1 MAFRNAY
8 ESHEHSLE
16 ILNLIY
22 GYDSFLDSL
31 SRVADFGCGAGLDTE
46 WWATLE
52 TRDDPPEPRN
62 YQLFAID
69 QNTQL
74 VHEHVAELPN
84 VKVTQADFE
93 HQDFFIG
100 NLDLIWCHDAFQYVT
115 NPLKTLQ
122 NWNKM
127 MSNNG
132 MLMLSFPQSM
142 YYQYNRIQNHSH
154 NGVYYNHN
162 IVNLMY
168 MLAVN
173 GFDCRDAYFYRNPST
188 AWISAAVYKSE
199 VGPMDPKTTTW
210 NTLVDL
216 NLVNDSVRES
226 INRYNYVR
234 QEDIITTWLDRDFY
248 SMRE

>member
-1 MAFRNAY
+1 
-8 ESHEHSLE
+8 
-16 ILNLIY
+16 
-22 GYDSFLDSL
+22 
-31 SRVADFGCGAGLDTE
+31 
-46 WWATLE
+46 
-52 TRDDPPEPRN
+52 
-62 YQLFAID
+62 
-69 QNTQL
+69 
-74 VHEHVAELPN
+74 
-84 VKVTQADFE
+84 
-93 HQDFFIG
+93 
-100 NLDLIWCHDAFQYVT
+100 
-115 NPLKTLQ
+115 
-122 NWNKM
+122 
-127 MSNNG
+127 
-132 MLMLSFPQSM
+132 
-142 YYQYNRIQNHSH
+142 
-154 NGVYYNHN
+154 
-162 IVNLMY
+162 